1 MSRRNSW
8 AGGSALAIT
17 VALAAAGA
25 LLPMAAQA
33 GTPPLPNGTITAAGV
48 TSGTYYEVTGGSTVS
63 FASNYGTINS
73 GPESINVHAGGTVT
87 FLSNGSTGSI
97 NSTANYGIINAGTFG
112 ELSNSGTISGTSG
125 GVLVDA
131 GGVMNTLTNRG
142 VISSPGNAIEIAGSI
157 GRLTNSGTI
166 AGTILNSSTN
176 NLTIAGDTTIGTLT
190 GNAGAIGSIVS
201 TSANVVFSSGNL
213 LLNDHINATG
223 RTVTN
228 SGASL
233 RLDNTISITGTY
245 SQTGGGLISTATGN
259 GASYGKLVVTGD
271 ASISNSTITVSGA
284 GLTIGQT
291 FTIVDATGTGTYA
304 GNTGLVA
311 VTNGLG
317 ATLTMVGNDLVATL
331 YDNAA
336 NTWTRKGSA
345 AGGSAVGTGAALDSI
360 RLNTSPTAVAF
371 QNAVLTPLNALPAS
385 SQGNAIKQ
393 LAPTNSA
400 PVAQMST
407 TAATAVLGAIQQH
420 QQTAMAYDGQ
430 TGAAAGSA
438 ARDSTLWG
446 QFIGGGA
453 RRGTNS
459 EADGYTLLDFGV
471 ATGVDHRFTP
481 NVLGGVAVSWLRA
494 WTEGSDNSSGSSST
508 FDNYQLTFYGTYRLD
523 RAFIDG
529 QLGAGWNHFDQSRA
543 INFLGST
550 ASATYEGQQ
559 YLAKATVGYDL
570 PVGGVTVTPMASLRW
585 LHVASDGYEESGAGA
600 ANLSV
605 DSSTF
610 NSVSQ
615 DLGAKV
621 AWSVPTGAGT
631 LKPEVKLAWV
641 HDYTNSPIATSGVM
655 GGSAFAVNAPRTA
668 ADGARIGFAAE
679 LAGDEA
685 LSLRAEYEGE
695 LRTQYQ
701 SHTGLIKAMWGF

>member
-1 MSRRNSW
+1 MSRRNSL

-33 GTPPLPNGTITAAGV
+33 GSALPLPATITGTGV
-48 TSGTYYEVTGGSTVS
+48 TTTNYFAVVGTTVA
-63 FASNYGTINS
+63 FAGNAGTINAAPVAIDVLAS
-73 GPESINVHAGGTVT
+73 GTVNNL
-87 FLSNGSTGSI
+87 FNGVAGVINSTGS
-97 NSTANYGIINAGTFG
+97 YGIKNAGTIG
-112 ELSNSGTISGTSG
+112 QLTNSGTISGVTG
-125 GVLVDA
+125 GVYVD
-131 GGVMNTLTNRG
+131 GVMNTLTNRG
-142 VISSPGNAIEIAGSI
+142 VISSAGNAIEIAGSI
-157 GRLTNSGTI
+157 GGLVNSGTI
-166 AGTILNSSTN
+166 VGTVLNSSAN
-176 NLTIAGDTTIGTLT
+176 DLTIAGDTTIGTLT
-190 GNAGAIGSIVS
+190 GNAGAIGNIVS

-213 LLNDHINATG
+213 FLNDHINATG
-223 RTVTN
+223 HTVTN
-228 SGASL
+228 SGARL
-233 RLDNTISITGTY
+233 RLDNTISITGTF
-245 SQTGGGLISTATGN
+245 SQNGGALISTATGN
-259 GASYGKLVVTGD
+259 GASYGSLVVNGD
-271 ASISNSTITVSGA
+271 ANISNATITVSGA

-291 FTIVDATGTGTYA
+291 FTIVDATGVGIYA
-304 GNTGLVA
+304 GNTGTVA

-317 ATLTMVGNDLVATL
+317 ATLTTVGNDLVATL

-336 NTWTRKGSA
+336 NTWTRKGAA
-345 AGGSAVGTGAALDSI
+345 AGGSGGAIGGTLDSI
-360 RLNTSPTAVAF
+360 RTSTSPAAVAF
-371 QNAVLTPLNALPAS
+371 QNAVLTPLNAVPTS
-385 SQGNAIKQ
+385 SQGDAIKQ
-393 LAPTNSA
+393 LAPTNSGPA
-400 PVAQMST
+400 AQMST
-407 TAATAVLGAIQQH
+407 AAASAVLGAIQQH

-430 TGAAAGSA
+430 TGVAAGSA
-438 ARDSTLWG
+438 VRDSTLWG
-446 QFIGGGA
+446 QFLGGGA

-481 NVLGGVAVSWLRA
+481 NILGGVALSWLRA

-543 INFLGST
+543 ISFLGST

-570 PVGGVTVTPMASLRW
+570 PVGGATVTPMASLRW
-585 LHVASDGYEESGAGA
+585 LHAVSDGYEETGAGA

-610 NSVSQ
+610 TSVSQ

-621 AWSVPTGAGT
+621 AWSVPTSLGT
-631 LKPEVKLAWV
+631 LKPEVRLAWV
-641 HDYTNSPIATSGVM
+641 HDYTSSPIATSGVM
-655 GGSAFAVNAPRTA
+655 GGSAFTVNTPRTA

-679 LAGDEA
+679 LAGDDA